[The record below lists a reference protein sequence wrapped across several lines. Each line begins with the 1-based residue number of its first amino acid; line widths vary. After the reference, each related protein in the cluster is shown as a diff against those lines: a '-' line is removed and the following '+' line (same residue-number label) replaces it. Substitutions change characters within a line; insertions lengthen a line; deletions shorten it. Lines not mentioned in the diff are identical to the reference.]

1 MSPSQFIAEATYRK
15 GSVLDGIRNVPDGRD
30 VDCDDFAWSLLV
42 ILEGGELQA
51 LKALQTGKATL
62 WRVRSPVNGLLARH
76 VALEWNDSWID
87 STDRTWRA
95 EPAPHVPVRKMRL
108 VTVLPLVLWGKP
120 LGKIVIG
127 GAALAWAYLSDTLP
141 LLLSLVA

>member
-1 MSPSQFIAEATYRK
+1 MTPSQFIAGATYRK

-42 ILEGGELQA
+42 ILEGGETQA

-62 WRVRSPVNGLLARH
+62 WRVRSPVNGLVARH
-76 VALEWNDSWID
+76 VALEWNDNWID
-87 STDRTWRA
+87 STDRTWRDH
-95 EPAPHVPVRKMRL
+95 PTPHVPVRKMRL

-120 LGKIVIG
+120 LGKIAIG
-127 GAALAWAYLSDTLP
+127 GAALAWAYLSGTLP